1 MRLYA
6 HLIEQYKIWHNRLFI
21 DFAVHLYLYHFK
33 KHGFNLNN
41 LRKRTALFFEG
52 NGAYR
57 KAGHY
62 IDIFL
67 ISLIMINVIAIVLES
82 VASLAQQYKHE
93 FLLLELVSVSI
104 FAIEY
109 LLRLWSCVER
119 AQYKTLDCGNFQ
131 RRLKYLLSPLALIDL
146 VAILP
151 SLLMMFITF
160 DLRFL
165 RVLRLLRVF
174 KLTRYSR
181 AMQLL
186 LQSFRDESSS
196 LLAAFFIMSVVLI
209 LASCGI
215 YLIEHDIQPDKFG
228 SIPAAMW
235 WAMATLTTVGY
246 GDVVPVTP
254 LGRFFG
260 GMITLVSMGMVA
272 IPTGLLASSFSEQL
286 RKRRLHFSDAV
297 HENLHDGKL
306 DDEQVE
312 YLETLRIKLGLSKQE
327 ANKVIKEQLN
337 VRNQHLYCR
346 HCGARQD

>member
-1 MRLYA
+1 M
-6 HLIEQYKIWHNRLFI
+6 
-21 DFAVHLYLYHFK
+21 
-33 KHGFNLNN
+33 NN
-41 LRKRTALFFEG
+41 LRKHTALFFEG
-52 NGAYR
+52 NGEYR
-57 KAGHY
+57 KTGHY

-82 VASLAQQYKHE
+82 VVSLAQQYKYE

-109 LLRLWSCVER
+109 LLRLWSCVDRVE
-119 AQYKTLDCGNFQ
+119 YKSLTCSDFK
-131 RRLKYLLSPLALIDL
+131 RRLKYLFSPLAVIDL
-146 VAILP
+146 LAILP
-151 SLLMMFITF
+151 TLLMMFITF

-165 RVLRLLRVF
+165 RVIRLLRVF

-196 LLAAFFIMSVVLI
+196 LLAAFFIMAVVLI

-215 YLIEHDIQPDKFG
+215 YLIEHDVQPDKFG

-260 GMITLVSMGMVA
+260 GVITLLSMGMVA

-286 RKRRLHFSDAV
+286 RKRRIMFSDAV
-297 HENLHDGKL
+297 HECLHDGEL
-306 DDEQVE
+306 DDAQLE
-312 YLETLRIKLGLSKQE
+312 YLENLRCKLGLSKQE
-327 ANKVIKEQLN
+327 ANKAIKSQLSTRTKN
-337 VRNQHLYCR
+337 LYCR
-346 HCGARQD
+346 HCGERQD

>member
-1 MRLYA
+1 LNSR
-6 HLIEQYKIWHNRLFI
+6 YKLNSKPVLF
-21 DFAVHLYLYHFK
+21 LK
-33 KHGFNLNN
+33 EHGFNLNN

-52 NGAYR
+52 NGEYR
-57 KAGHY
+57 KTGHY

-82 VASLAQQYKHE
+82 VVSLAQQYKYE
-93 FLLLELVSVSI
+93 FLILELVSVSI

-119 AQYKTLDCGNFQ
+119 AEYKSLDCGNFQ

-146 VAILP
+146 MAILP
-151 SLLMMFITF
+151 TLLMMFITF

-196 LLAAFFIMSVVLI
+196 LLAAFFIMAVVLI

-260 GMITLVSMGMVA
+260 GVITLLSMGMVA

-286 RKRRLHFSDAV
+286 RKRRIMFSDAV
-297 HENLHDGKL
+297 HECLHDGELDGKL
-306 DDEQVE
+306 DDAQ
-312 YLETLRIKLGLSKQE
+312 LEHLENLRCKLGLSKQE
-327 ANKVIKEQLN
+327 ANKAIKSQLSARTKN
-337 VRNQHLYCR
+337 LYCR
-346 HCGARQD
+346 HCGERQD

>member
-1 MRLYA
+1 M
-6 HLIEQYKIWHNRLFI
+6 
-21 DFAVHLYLYHFK
+21 
-33 KHGFNLNN
+33 NN

-52 NGAYR
+52 NGEYR
-57 KAGHY
+57 KVGHY
-62 IDIFL
+62 IDVFL
-67 ISLIMINVIAIVLES
+67 ISLIMINVVAIVLES
-82 VASLAQQYKHE
+82 VISLAQQYKHE
-93 FLLLELVSVSI
+93 FLLLELISVSI
-104 FAIEY
+104 FSIEY
-109 LLRLWSCVER
+109 LLRVWSCVER
-119 AQYKTLDCGNFQ
+119 IEYTSMKCSNLK
-131 RRLKYLLSPLALIDL
+131 RRIKYVFSPLALIDL
-146 VAILP
+146 IAILP
-151 SLLMMFITF
+151 TLLMFFITF

-165 RVLRLLRVF
+165 RVFRLLRVF

-196 LLAAFFIMSVVLI
+196 LMAAFFIMAVVLI

-260 GMITLVSMGMVA
+260 GLITLLSMGMVA

-286 RKRRLHFSDAV
+286 RKRRIMFSDAV
-297 HENLHDGKL
+297 HERLHDGQI
-306 DDEQVE
+306 DDDQAE
-312 YLETLRIKLGLSKQE
+312 YLENLRCKLGLSKQE
-327 ANKVIKEQLN
+327 ANKAIKVQLSS
-337 VRNQHLYCR
+337 RSKHLYCR
-346 HCGARQD
+346 HCGERQD